1 MVTIV
6 LVALV
11 FYGILP
17 LWGAWRVRKSWNRFR
32 DAGIRALESPE
43 VDFSVLQSDND
54 LPSRPLRLTGTL
66 EAFEGDDRLWI
77 GNDRVSMAVSL
88 RGAPVYFLD
97 EEADPFAV
105 GVEPPRKAEAGSLGA
120 LPEGTQFLV
129 WGTLARDSRGQVHFA
144 TSSSQRLLV
153 LAFEGSPAT
162 VLTRAVYA
170 GRSALDHWNAW
181 TPFAVGLGFLLLL
194 ILAYADLRPGGDR
207 AVGLAALALALLP
220 STFFLPPGILFFYG
234 FARLWAR
241 ARDQRA
247 RLDLTRMVTGRAGPE
262 RARGRRQA
270 RWIELAAHASL
281 GLAVLSNSV
290 VLIVLLRLWIP

>member
-1 MVTIV
+1 MVTIF

-11 FYGILP
+11 FYGVLP
-17 LWGAWRVRKSWNRFR
+17 LWGAWRVRKAWNRFR
-32 DAGIRALESPE
+32 EAGIRALGSPE
-43 VDFSVLQSDND
+43 VDFSLVQSDSD
-54 LPSRPLRLTGTL
+54 LPLEPVRLTGTL

-88 RGAPVYFLD
+88 RGAPVYFVD
-97 EEADPFAV
+97 EESDPFAV

-129 WGTLARDSRGQVHFA
+129 WGHLVRDGRGQAHFA
-144 TSSSQRLLV
+144 NIPQQKLLV

-181 TPFAVGLGFLLLL
+181 TPFAAGLGFLLLL
-194 ILAYADLRPGGDR
+194 VLAYADLRPGGDR
-207 AVGLAALALALLP
+207 HVGLAALALALLP

-262 RARGRRQA
+262 RVKGRREA
-270 RWIELAAHASL
+270 RRIELAAHISL
-281 GLAVLSNSV
+281 GLAMLANSL
-290 VLIVLLRLWIP
+290 VLIFLLRLWIP